1 MTWLDAYSIISISLT
16 RWCERVQ
23 SSPVSCRVIACKLL
37 VSLSDPPRGNEYP
50 VDRRGFR
57 GGALRDA
64 TLIMAGMEELEIHS
78 KVLLTFP
85 VTLG

>member
-1 MTWLDAYSIISISLT
+1 M
-16 RWCERVQ
+16 
-23 SSPVSCRVIACKLL
+23 IACKLL

-57 GGALRDA
+57 GGGLRDA
-64 TLIMAGMEELEIHS
+64 TPIMAGMEELEIHS

-85 VTLG
+85 VALEYWLMSVPNSPTLSAG